1 LSKAKKPVRQSP
13 DYPIYEKMKR
23 KNPRAAL
30 FWIAGDR
37 LYHTGLTLT
46 MLSIPALFWVY
57 TQTGT
62 AGLFPWLV
70 GTLAVSVGIF
80 FLGIVFKREAYK
92 LAIQDGMDIHKA
104 V

>member
-1 LSKAKKPVRQSP
+1 MSKAKKPISHSP

-37 LYHTGLTLT
+37 LYHAGLTLT
-46 MLSIPALFWVY
+46 MLSIPALFWIY

-62 AGLFPWLV
+62 AGLFPWFI
-70 GTLAVSVGIF
+70 GALALSVGIF
-80 FLGIVFKREAYK
+80 ILGIVLKREAYK
-92 LAIQDGMDIHKA
+92 LAIQNGMDIRKP

>member
-1 LSKAKKPVRQSP
+1 MSKPRKPISQSP

-57 TQTGT
+57 TQTGMT
-62 AGLFPWLV
+62 GLFPWLV
-70 GTLAVSVGIF
+70 GALTLSIGIF
-80 FLGIVFKREAYK
+80 ILGIVLKREAYK
-92 LAIQDGMDIHKA
+92 RAMKDGMDIHKPA
-104 V
+104 

>member
-70 GTLAVSVGIF
+70 GALAVSVGIF

-92 LAIQDGMDIHKA
+92 LAIKDGMDIHKA